1 MNPVSVVILAA
12 GRGKRMYSDLPK
24 VLHPIAG
31 KPMLARVI
39 DLALSLLP
47 SQCVVVIGHGAEQV
61 SAAFAGHAGP
71 LAFALQSEQLGTGH
85 AVKMALPHLPS
96 EGRTLVLYGDVP
108 LTEAATLRRL
118 LDTPAD
124 DVALL
129 TDTLVNPTGYGRI
142 VRDAAGRI
150 QCIVEEKDASAEQK
164 ALCEINTGIVVLP
177 NARLAGWLAELK
189 NGNAQGEYYLTDVI
203 GLAVRDGVT
212 VHGVGAPASW
222 QVAGVNNKAQ
232 LAELERIFQANQ
244 ARALLDAGVTLA
256 DPARIDIRGELR
268 CGRDVSIDVNC
279 VFEGDVTLGDGV
291 SIGPNCVLKNV
302 SLAAGVQV
310 AAFSHLDGA
319 QVGADARIGP
329 FARLRPGAR
338 LAEDVHIGNF
348 VEIKNSALSA
358 GAKVNHLSYVGDA
371 DVGAKVN
378 VGAGTITCNY
388 DGVNKFRTTI
398 EAGAFIGSG
407 TMLVAPVTVGAG
419 ATIGAGSVISKD
431 APAEQL
437 TVARAKQLSL
447 SGWQRPLKKT

>member
-1 MNPVSVVILAA
+1 V
-12 GRGKRMYSDLPK
+12 
-24 VLHPIAG
+24 
-31 KPMLARVI
+31 
-39 DLALSLLP
+39 
-47 SQCVVVIGHGAEQV
+47 
-61 SAAFAGHAGP
+61 
-71 LAFALQSEQLGTGH
+71 
-85 AVKMALPHLPS
+85 
-96 EGRTLVLYGDVP
+96 
-108 LTEAATLRRL
+108 
-118 LDTPAD
+118 
-124 DVALL
+124 
-129 TDTLVNPTGYGRI
+129 
-142 VRDAAGRI
+142 
-150 QCIVEEKDASAEQK
+150 
-164 ALCEINTGIVVLP
+164 
-177 NARLAGWLAELK
+177 
-189 NGNAQGEYYLTDVI
+189 
-203 GLAVRDGVT
+203 
-212 VHGVGAPASW
+212 
-222 QVAGVNNKAQ
+222 
-232 LAELERIFQANQ
+232 RIFQANQ
-244 ARALLDAGVTLA
+244 ARTLLDAGVTLA

>member
-1 MNPVSVVILAA
+1 MSLHVVILAA
-12 GRGKRMYSDLPK
+12 GKGTRMRSSLPK

-31 KPMLARVI
+31 RPMVSHVI
-39 DLALSLLP
+39 DTAHQLGAAAIHL
-47 SQCVVVIGHGAEQV
+47 VYGHGGELLQQRLHDADV
-61 SAAFAGHAGP
+61 SWV
-71 LAFALQSEQLGTGH
+71 LQAEQLGTGH
-85 AVKMALPHLPS
+85 AVAQATPDIPD
-96 EGRTLVLYGDVP
+96 EARVLVLYGDTP
-108 LTEAATLRRL
+108 LITAETLEQL
-118 LDTPAD
+118 LAVQPTGGIG
-124 DVALL
+124 LL
-129 TDTLVNPTGYGRI
+129 TVTLANPTGYGRI

-164 ALCEINTGIVVLP
+164 ALCEINTGIVALP